1 MAIHPANARY
11 KEKIL
16 TAPYEICIERAR
28 YYTQSYRETEG
39 QHPCIRAARAFE
51 HTLKN
56 MSLYILDEE
65 LIAGNRTSKLVA
77 PVIPVE
83 RGEVNEVLELDL
95 DFLLTREKQ
104 PYRIDPAERKELETE
119 ILPYWRGKTVRD
131 RKNLLWKENGLFILP
146 SLNPLEHLKRR
157 RGLDMRRI
165 ARMTGVPRPS
175 IKYFIRAMKAVLY
188 NNIAMFMNVFDV
200 QGHLILGI
208 RNVLAEGFAGLR
220 GKAEAGLKKA
230 KKKGDADR
238 VAFLESVII
247 CCDAVR
253 GLAQRYAALAK
264 KTADE
269 THNPARRKE
278 LLTMAECCRHVPE
291 NRPRNFR
298 EAVQAVWF
306 TELTAFIAYGMTG
319 IFAVG
324 RIDQYL
330 FPFYMADRARGTVE
344 PGEATRLMEE
354 LLIKFSGNLLLLPF
368 SAKRAGSELGAD
380 SCSPTIGGL
389 TPNGQDA
396 TNELTG
402 IILDAFVN
410 IKSMGNSFTVR
421 LSEKTPDEFWR
432 KTFAAY
438 RMTSGAALFN
448 DEVAV
453 PALVTCGI
461 SEPDARDYGVIGC
474 VEPTSDGN
482 TFACTSGN
490 DISLPAALEMTL
502 LNGRLRIMGKR
513 IGPTTGDPR
522 SFRTFDEL
530 MDAFKKQVSFMV
542 GTVVKAV
549 NLKDRAYMELL
560 PCPYVS
566 ATLAGCIESATDM
579 TRGGAR
585 YNFSSVGARGFGTA
599 VDALAA
605 IREHVYDNPRLSMK
619 KLLAMLDRNFRGDDE
634 ERARLASRSPRYGC
648 GDEKADAIAKEI
660 AAFFCSEVA
669 GHANERGGSF
679 RPGFFSY
686 GMHVLDGMM
695 LGALPSGRLAGEPV
709 SNSFSP
715 ANGSERNGPTAM
727 LRSVAGID
735 HSLISNGCAVNM
747 KFLPSLFEGEE
758 RVDKMIQLVRT
769 YFTLGGMELQ
779 PNVVSNEVLRDAQAH
794 PERYRDLAVRVSGYS
809 ALFTDLGKAIQDE
822 IIQRTEFS
830 GT

>member
-1 MAIHPANARY
+1 MPIHPANARY

-39 QHPCIRAARAFE
+39 QHPSIRAARAFE

-83 RGEVNEVLELDL
+83 RGEINEVLEIDL
-95 DFLLTREKQ
+95 DFLLAREKQ
-104 PYRIDPAERKELETE
+104 PYRIDPGDRKELETE
-119 ILPYWRGKTVRD
+119 ILPYWRGKTVRE
-131 RKNLLWKENGLFILP
+131 RKNRLWKENGLFILP
-146 SLNPLEHLKRR
+146 SFNPLEHLGRR

-165 ARMTGVPRPS
+165 AKMTGVPRPS
-175 IKYFIRAMKAVLY
+175 LSYFIRGMKAILY
-188 NNIAMFMNVFDV
+188 NNIALFMNVFDV
-200 QGHLILGI
+200 QGHMILGI
-208 RNVLAEGFAGLR
+208 RNVLTEGFAGLR
-220 GKAEAGLKKA
+220 GKADAGLKKA
-230 KKKGDADR
+230 KKKGDAER
-238 VAFLESVII
+238 TSFLESVVI
-247 CCDAVR
+247 CCDAVCDFA
-253 GLAQRYAALAK
+253 LRYAELAK
-264 KTADE
+264 KTADG

-278 LLTMAECCRHVPE
+278 LLTMAERLKHVPRD
-291 NRPRNFR
+291 RPRNFG
-298 EAVQAVWF
+298 EAVQAVWL
-306 TELTAFIAYGMTG
+306 TELAAFIAYGMTG

-330 FPFYMADRARGTVE
+330 FPFYMADRARGTIT
-344 PGEATRLMEE
+344 PSEATRLIEE
-354 LLIKFSGNLLLLPF
+354 LLIKLSSNLLLLPF
-368 SAKRAGSELGAD
+368 SAKSAGSELGAD

-432 KTFAAY
+432 KTFSAY

-453 PALVTCGI
+453 RALEKCGI
-461 SEPDARDYGVIGC
+461 SGPDARDYGVIGC
-474 VEPTSDGN
+474 VEPTSEGN

-490 DISLPAALEMTL
+490 DISFPAALEMAL
-502 LNGRLRIMGKR
+502 LDGRLRIMGKR
-513 IGPTTGDPR
+513 IGPRTGDPR
-522 SFRTFDEL
+522 KFKTFDEF
-530 MDAFKKQVSFMV
+530 MDAFRKQVSFMV
-542 GTVVKAV
+542 DTVVKAV

-566 ATLAGCIESATDM
+566 ATLAGCIESGTDM

-605 IREHVYDNPRLSMK
+605 VREHVFDTGRLPMK
-619 KLLAMLDRNFRGDDE
+619 KLLAMLDRNFRGDDAE
-634 ERARLASRSPRYGC
+634 KARLASRSPRFGC
-648 GDEKADAIAKEI
+648 GDEKADALAREV
-660 AAFFCSEVA
+660 AAFFCDQVA
-669 GHANERGGSF
+669 GHTNERGGRF

-686 GMHVLDGMM
+686 GMHVLDGML
-695 LGALPSGRLAGEPV
+695 LGALPNGRPAGEPV

-727 LRSVAGID
+727 LGSVAGID

-747 KFLPSLFEGEE
+747 KFLPSLFDGEE
-758 RVDKMIQLVRT
+758 RVDKMVQLVRT
-769 YFTLGGMELQ
+769 YFSLGGMELQ
-779 PNVVSNEVLRDAQAH
+779 PNVVSNETLRDAQAH

-809 ALFTDLGKAIQDE
+809 ALFTDLGRAIQDE

-830 GT
+830 SH